1 MSTKQVAEEVN
12 LSYIVR
18 NLVKAFKSVLRVFVS
33 IFLFYKKKWVLF
45 SGLLLIGAVGGYFLE
60 SKGNY
65 GKRYAQEIIIEP
77 KYDSQE
83 YIYDLIDNLNLK
95 LRDSVFLQ
103 KANIDSTSIAYFKS
117 AEINPI
123 IRATDVLKKLHL
135 DYGDKEYF
143 HSIIEQYDAQT
154 LEDER
159 YKNFYKYHRLI
170 FNFKV
175 KNAENTKISEKILTY
190 IRSND
195 YYDKALS
202 WKLKKTKEELAYNKK
217 TVAYIEKYLDT
228 HVNNPLE
235 KEDELI
241 VVGKEGEIPTIGSL
255 LGRKQSLLN
264 LISRQEELLTLDNEL
279 FSIVEKG
286 DVILYKVGILQRML
300 VRIPM
305 LLVFLVSL
313 FFLLK
318 QLPSKLI
325 EYINS

>member
-1 MSTKQVAEEVN
+1 MSTEEVN

-18 NLVKAFKSVLRVFVS
+18 NIVKAFKSVLKIFVS
-33 IFLFYKKKWVLF
+33 IFLFYKKKWILF
-45 SGLLLIGAVGGYFLE
+45 VGLLIIGAVGGYFLE

-65 GKRYAQEIIIEP
+65 GKRYTQEIIIEP

-83 YIYDLIDNLNLK
+83 YIYDLVDNLNIK
-95 LRDSVFLQ
+95 LRDSIFLQ
-103 KANIDSTSIAYFKS
+103 KANIDSASIAYFKN
-117 AEINPI
+117 AKIEPI

-135 DYGDKEYF
+135 EYGDKEYF
-143 HSIIEQYDAQT
+143 HHIIEQYDAQT

-170 FNFKV
+170 FNFKM
-175 KNAENTKISEKILTY
+175 KNAENTKISENILSY

-202 WKLKKTKEELAYNKK
+202 WRLKKTKEELDYNKS
-217 TVAYIEKYLDT
+217 TVAYIEKYLERLL
-228 HVNNPLE
+228 NNPLE
-235 KEDELI
+235 KEDKFI
-241 VVGKEGEIPTIGSL
+241 VVGKEEEIPTIASL
-255 LGRKQSLLN
+255 LARKQSLLN
-264 LISRQEELLTLDNEL
+264 IIRRQEEILTLDNEL

-286 DVILYKVGILQRML
+286 DVIFYQAGLLQRML
-300 VRIPM
+300 VRVPI

-313 FFLLK
+313 LFILK